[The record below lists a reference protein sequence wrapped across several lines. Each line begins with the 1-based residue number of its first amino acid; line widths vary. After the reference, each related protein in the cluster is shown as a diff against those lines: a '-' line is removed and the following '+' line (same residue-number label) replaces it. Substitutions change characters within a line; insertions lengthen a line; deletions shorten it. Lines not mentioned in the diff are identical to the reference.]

1 MDREHVQDQL
11 DTWRDNHHDPDRFE
25 PVRVTAD
32 LAGPVSLSSPGLHL
46 DSLLAYGV
54 MRTVLGDDLHNLP
67 DTVTPPFDTPIPV
80 QRVETGDA
88 WVYQATVAELEDH
101 EGTSV
106 AYWRK
111 RYDETHHHVI
121 ETRKNVDIAGG
132 KYKSWNHP
140 LKLDHA
146 AQATWHARGDPGLI
160 QRLLSRWVTS
170 IGKKRAHG
178 WGQVRDWSLTRVQD
192 APLVDD
198 DDRAR
203 RVLPHEPGI
212 VEHGTGDPVKLGT
225 RPPYWHHAH
234 QRAAI
239 PPGEPVDVAP

>member
-1 MDREHVQDQL
+1 MDRAHYQDQL
-11 DTWRDNHHDPDRFE
+11 DTWRDNHHDPSGFE

-46 DSLLAYGV
+46 DSLLAYAV
-54 MRTVLGDDLHNLP
+54 MRTSLGDELRNLP
-67 DTVTPPFDTPIPV
+67 DTVTPPFQIPLPLNAVEIGDT
-80 QRVETGDA
+80 ETV
-88 WVYQATVAELEDH
+88 WHSTVAHLENQ

-121 ETRKNVDIAGG
+121 KERKNVDIASG

-146 AQATWHARGDPGLI
+146 DQATWHARGDPGLI
-160 QRLLSRWVTS
+160 QRLLSQWVTS

-178 WGQVRDWSLTRVQD
+178 WGQVQDWTVTRAD
-192 APLVDD
+192 EAPLVEIG
-198 DDRAR
+198 RAH
-203 RVLPHEPGI
+203 V
-212 VEHGTGDPVKLGT
+212 
-225 RPPYWHHAH
+225 
-234 QRAAI
+234 
-239 PPGEPVDVAP
+239 